1 MDIKDLQPIKEMP
14 KNLIIV
20 PTFLSGALKDA
31 VIPAYLESTEGNSN
45 FSFYDTDKESARGS
59 SPIINGAVNCVLRDS
74 KFRTAVPTDNIYS
87 TIFPMIKDDFYT
99 DFNAFDVREMKHSY
113 ERNDTLWRRV
123 IELAEEKQGSVK
135 FPFRMQGF
143 YCILDKNEKGYGF
156 GILPANNFRIIED
169 ERLNLLSETRFNLLD
184 ENGIIVPDKKGK
196 FNWYTTIDNDGLSRV
211 CMNWNGGLGSWND
224 DLADSNGIGRVVVV
238 NAEGRVAPNFSAT
251 DYNSQIEKIYQE
263 KITKTEEIKTNTLE
277 ALAKL

>member
-1 MDIKDLQPIKEMP
+1 MDIKDLQPIKGMP

-31 VIPAYLESTEGNSN
+31 VIPAYLESTKGNSN

-87 TIFPMIKDDFYT
+87 TIFPMIEGNFYT

-113 ERNDTLWRRV
+113 ERNDTLWKRV

-196 FNWYTTIDNDGLSRV
+196 FNWYTIDDGLSRV
-211 CMNWNGGLGSWND
+211 CMDGVGVLSSGDGSLASSD
-224 DLADSNGIGRVVVV
+224 DYGRVVVV
-238 NAEGRVAPNFSAT
+238 NAKGVAPNFPAI

-263 KITKTEEIKTNTLE
+263 KITKAEEIKTNALE

>member
-1 MDIKDLQPIKEMP
+1 MDIKDLQPIKGMP

-31 VIPAYLESTEGNSN
+31 VIPAYLESTKGNSN

-87 TIFPMIKDDFYT
+87 TIFPMIEGNFYT

-113 ERNDTLWRRV
+113 ERNDTLWKRV

-196 FNWYTTIDNDGLSRV
+196 FDWYTINDGLSRV
-211 CMNWNGGLGSWND
+211 YMGRGGGLVSWGGS
-224 DLADSNGIGRVVVV
+224 LADSVDYGRVVVV
-238 NAEGRVAPNFSAT
+238 NAEGVAPNFSAT
-251 DYNSQIEKIYQE
+251 DYNSQIKKIYQE
-263 KITKTEEIKTNTLE
+263 KITKAKKIKTNALE

>member
-1 MDIKDLQPIKEMP
+1 MDIKDLQPIKGMP

-31 VIPAYLESTEGNSN
+31 VIPAYLKSTKGNSN

-87 TIFPMIKDDFYT
+87 TIFPMIEGNFYT

-143 YCILDKNEKGYGF
+143 YCILDKNEKKGYGF

-169 ERLNLLSETRFNLLD
+169 ERLNLPSGTRFNLLD

-196 FNWYTTIDNDGLSRV
+196 FDWYTINDGLSRV
-211 CMNWNGGLGSWND
+211 CMDGDG
-224 DLADSNGIGRVVVV
+224 DLSSGYVSLVDSNVDGRVVVV
-238 NAEGRVAPNFSAT
+238 NAEGVAPNFSAT